1 VVTKHL
7 EGTAGIFE
15 FSREFYLC
23 YLLVDLDSL
32 TCCLRRKVA
41 ISDKTVNTV
50 EAGSDHTD

>member
-1 VVTKHL
+1 MVTKHL